1 MGLDATDQE
10 IDTRRYYILEDIQE
24 YTSKLMRLI
33 TRSLNESCWGKGVC
47 TAE

>member
-1 MGLDATDQE
+1 MHLQQMSNVDMVLDATDQE

-33 TRSLNESCWGKGVC
+33 TRSLN
-47 TAE
+47 